1 MKITEFPEVNELQ
14 DANVF
19 LIDGPNGT
27 KVIKGEN
34 LPYALMDIAGVE
46 MHRML
51 FRGKKLGFTVSSEQK
66 TAIQNGTFKDLWLG
80 DYWEINDIVWRIVD
94 FDRFYGFGDTPCNTH
109 HVVLMPDTTL
119 YSAVMNDSN
128 TTSGGYLGSNMYTSG
143 LTNAKTIIN
152 NAFGNSVLTY
162 RDYFTNAVTNDR
174 PTAGAYMN
182 AKIELPNECMLFG
195 HIHISAANTGIAIAS
210 LQTIA
215 NTQLALFAVAPK
227 FLVSSAAYWTRDI
240 SNNERFAFVDASGI
254 PNFGNASVNRGVRPV
269 FAIC

>member
-51 FRGKKLGFTVSSEQK
+51 FRGKNLGSTVSSEQK
-66 TAIQNGTFKDLWLG
+66 AAIQNGTFKDLWLG
-80 DYWEINDIVWRIVD
+80 DYWKINDIVWRIVD

-109 HVVLMPDTTL
+109 HVVIMPDTTL
-119 YSAVMNDSN
+119 YSAAMNTSN
-128 TTSGGYLGSNMYTSG
+128 TTDGGYLGSNMYTSG
-143 LTNAKTIIN
+143 LSNAKTIIN
-152 NAFGNSVLTY
+152 RAFGSSVLTY
-162 RDYFTNAVTNDR
+162 RDYFTNAVSNSR
-174 PTAGAYMN
+174 PTAGAYTN
-182 AKIELPNECMLFG
+182 AKIELPNECMILG
-195 HIHISAANTGIAIAS
+195 HNHMAAMNTGIALATI
-210 LQTIA
+210 QTVA
-215 NTQLALFAVAPK
+215 NTQLALFMVAPK
-227 FLVSSAAYWTRDI
+227 YIGAGSTYWLRDVAN
-240 SNNERFAFVDASGI
+240 SERFVFSDASGMT
-254 PNFGNASVNRGVRPV
+254 NYGSASVSRGVRPV